1 MKIRL
6 RKDKLA
12 GGLGLL
18 LALGLIVAL
27 AVPALAIPPQ
37 PHQFYGTVTIDTALA
52 PEGTIVSARIGG
64 LEYEAGFVDAVGRY
78 GYDPL
83 FKVPADDPGEPGKE
97 GGVPGETVDFYI
109 TSATLGIYGVKA
121 NETAEFE
128 IWGVTNLNL
137 TVGEVTYSLTMAV
150 AGNGTVTPL
159 SGTYS
164 AGDMTITATAASG
177 WEFAGWSTAD
187 MAEIAAPSSPST
199 TLTLDKDKT
208 VTATFVEE
216 GVTYDLTMAVV
227 GNGTVTPLS
236 GTYPAGGMTITA
248 TAASGWEFAGWST
261 TDMAEIAAPSSPSTT
276 LTLDKNKT
284 VTATFVEE
292 GVTYDLTIDST
303 AGGEVTEPGEGVFP
317 GYAPG
322 TVVNLLAV
330 PEADFLFV
338 NWTGETGAI
347 DDVNAEDT
355 FITMTGNYAITA
367 NFVEIGETNLTVN
380 TTPGG
385 TVTDPGVGTFPYD
398 TGTVVDLVAEPDQCA
413 SFVNWT
419 GEVGMVD
426 DINAAT
432 TTITMNDDYTIT
444 ANFAPPEALMEID
457 LGAGWNTFSTPI
469 ALDPCSNTW
478 GGLLALSE
486 LDDVEIVYDY
496 DVSTQYWGLVT
507 TGDAVKPLDGFY
519 VKLSDESLGGT
530 VPIIPNPGA
539 TPPPSKDLSTGL
551 NLIGPASL
559 VDRDVVSSL
568 IDIYEITGGLIGY
581 SKVLNP
587 PINVPNDFVDDAYVR
602 NDPFVPT
609 IVVGKAYWVI
619 MVNPG
624 TLYGFTSTP
633 LTP

>member
-177 WEFAGWSTAD
+177 WEFAGWST
-187 MAEIAAPSSPST
+187 
-199 TLTLDKDKT
+199 
-208 VTATFVEE
+208 
-216 GVTYDLTMAVV
+216 
-227 GNGTVTPLS
+227 
-236 GTYPAGGMTITA
+236 
-248 TAASGWEFAGWST
+248 

-276 LTLDKNKT
+276 LILDKNKT